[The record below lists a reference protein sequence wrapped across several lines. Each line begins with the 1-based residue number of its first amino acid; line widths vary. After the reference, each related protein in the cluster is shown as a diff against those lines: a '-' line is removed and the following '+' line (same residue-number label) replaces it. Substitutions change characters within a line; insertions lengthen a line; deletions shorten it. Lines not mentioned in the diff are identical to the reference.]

1 MGFERALVTVLLL
14 LVVVP
19 VFGQP
24 IEISSDRRYYQAG
37 DIILIHIKYNG
48 TIRYAISLG
57 PYLRLKEWR
66 LTGFEERPPSIT
78 RTVRDPDQY
87 WTVEVLKPNTTGIQ
101 APSYIDIGVFNTTTG
116 ELIKVFHR
124 DIIILNVTRMA
135 SEYMANKQ
143 TIANLTQQIGS
154 LQQELSRQQQ
164 LNDVYKRQVKDLQR
178 MQEVSRKF
186 TRYFDY
192 VKFVNKSLSELG
204 MVIGNIRMMITVP
217 VYYDPKQD
225 QWITPRPE
233 DLMISHGR
241 LYVRVPWYVIGNAT
255 ATNETF
261 VAVEDL
267 EDPNNVMNIF
277 LWNEWFNRREEEAKR
292 EYQTLYSW
300 SWIVPFGVAGA
311 IVIGFLILR
320 FWLWRWLKKQWRAAE
335 ERGVVPPI

>member
-24 IEISSDRRYYQAG
+24 IEISSNRAYYQAG

-78 RTVRDPDQY
+78 GTVRDPDQY
-87 WTVEVLKPNTTGIQ
+87 WTIEVLKPNTTGIQ
-101 APSYIDIGVFNTTTG
+101 APSYIDVGIFNTTTG
-116 ELIKVFHR
+116 ELIRVFHR
-124 DIIILNVTRMA
+124 DIIILNVTQMA
-135 SEYMANKQ
+135 KEYMEDKQ
-143 TIANLTQQIGS
+143 TIGNLMTQINAI
-154 LQQELSRQQQ
+154 QQELSRQQQ
-164 LNDVYKRQVKDLQR
+164 LNDVYKRQVKDLER

-204 MVIGNIRMMITVP
+204 LVVGNIQMVLTIPT
-217 VYYDPKQD
+217 YYDPKKD
-225 QWITPRPE
+225 EWITPRPE
-233 DLMISHGR
+233 DLMVAHGR
-241 LYVRVPWYVIGNAT
+241 LYVRVPWYIVGNAT

-261 VAVEDL
+261 VSIEDL
-267 EDPNNVMNIF
+267 EDPSNIMNIF
-277 LWNEWFNRREEEAKR
+277 LWNEWFNKRQEEAKK
-292 EYQTLYSW
+292 EYQTLYNY
-300 SWIVPFGVAGA
+300 SWIIPLGA
-311 IVIGFLILR
+311 VGIIVIAIILLR
-320 FWLWRWLKKQWRAAE
+320 FWLWRWLKKMWRTME
-335 ERGVVPPI
+335 ERGVVPPV